1 MEVIKKFVNEVEREY
16 SSVKIGY
23 KFDADESEYEI
34 WYYGDESIVES
45 YEFQDFMG
53 STLYEILHK
62 EKVYNTYFNH
72 LTASEYE
79 KMKSK
84 KPKLNMSRLI
94 NKVKGKVPKD
104 HKRAVFQLSKKI

>member
-23 KFDADESEYEI
+23 KFDADESEYE
-34 WYYGDESIVES
+34 
-45 YEFQDFMG
+45 
-53 STLYEILHK
+53 
-62 EKVYNTYFNH
+62 
-72 LTASEYE
+72 

-104 HKRAVFQLSKKI
+104 HKRSVFQLSKKI

>member
-1 MEVIKKFVNEVEREY
+1 
-16 SSVKIGY
+16 
-23 KFDADESEYEI
+23 
-34 WYYGDESIVES
+34 
-45 YEFQDFMG
+45 MG
-53 STLYEILHK
+53 SKLYEILHK

-104 HKRAVFQLSKKI
+104 HKRAVFQLSKRYKTK